1 MIAVATLAHQRQD
14 KKEEINVEISKEQI
28 QKIIDATK
36 SVTKSGEVWQEPVVA
51 SATIKTEN
59 IGTVVQNISFAI
71 PNETIKEF
79 FEDYLGW
86 F

>member
-1 MIAVATLAHQRQD
+1 MIAVATLTDQRQD
-14 KKEEINVEISKEQI
+14 KKEEINVKIPKEKIQEIINAARSETNEEWKE
-28 QKIIDATK
+28 
-36 SVTKSGEVWQEPVVA
+36 PMVA
-51 SATIKTEN
+51 RATIKAEN